1 MRILYVEDEIRL
13 AEAVVYLLKK
23 SDIAVD
29 HTTSGAEGLDW
40 AQHGSYDCI
49 VLDIMLPQ
57 VSGLEILRALREQ
70 GNTTPVIMLSALSQV
85 DDKVKALEAG
95 ADDYLAKPFKTAELI
110 ARIKAI
116 CRRPPL
122 QTEHALSFGDLCY
135 DPDNRTIS
143 ATGLHASD
151 APASPA
157 TSVSD
162 APASPATS
170 ATDTSSVPATPITL
184 TTKEAELL
192 ELFLR
197 HPDQTQSKPRL
208 LTYAWGN
215 ESAAPEN
222 YVEVY
227 ISYLRKKLRLAGS
240 SVQIRAVRGLGYK
253 LIWEPNAATD

>member
-143 ATGLHASD
+143 ATGLHPSD
-151 APASPA
+151 APASLAASAP
-157 TSVSD
+157 D
-162 APASPATS
+162 APSG
-170 ATDTSSVPATPITL
+170 PATPVTL

-227 ISYLRKKLRLAGS
+227 ISYLRKKLRLVGS

-253 LIWEPNAATD
+253 LIWEPNATTD